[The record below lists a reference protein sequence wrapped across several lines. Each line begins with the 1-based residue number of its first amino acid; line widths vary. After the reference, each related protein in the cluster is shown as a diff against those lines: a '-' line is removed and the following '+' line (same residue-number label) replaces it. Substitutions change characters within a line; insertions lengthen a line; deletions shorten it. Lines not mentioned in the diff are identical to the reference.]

1 MIPKLIIENIKFSNG
16 DKIQLKENSIT
27 IFVGANN
34 VGKTAALKNIHLL
47 SNMGGYG
54 TTHDVIT
61 DVSLK
66 KIGSENDFVSFL
78 KTKNSGSNYRFN
90 IAGREYT
97 PEQTAVLWKN
107 NESKQFGH
115 FFIKIMLAEHRISHS
130 KPRETLD
137 FYKQQPRH
145 PIDFMYLNQS
155 FEDEINT
162 YFRLA
167 FNLDL
172 MIDRFSGK
180 NTYLKVG
187 KKPTLLEN
195 ENYLSKSYNDRIKE
209 LSDLSD
215 QGDGMRS
222 FVSILLEMISKN
234 KTSLIID
241 EPEAFLHPPQT
252 RLLGKLI
259 GKLFSERQMFISTH
273 SSDLIKGLL
282 ESKNENINIIRIS
295 RNKKINSGAL
305 LNNNDIKS
313 IWKDPIL
320 RHSNIIDGLF
330 HKSVIICE
338 SDGDCKFFS
347 ALFDAEFEDDTRY
360 HQVTD
365 TLFIPAH
372 GKAKIPTIVKALKKI
387 SVPTFSICDF
397 DIFNNQTPLKELVEA
412 HGGDWNIIEPKWK
425 IFYSQI
431 NQIKSQ
437 LDKEEARKE
446 ILKSFDSVKAPNL
459 DKKQI
464 NEIRNILKVS
474 SAWSFAKKQG
484 LYFVPSGDAHAK
496 CLEVIDYLNNIG
508 IFPLL
513 VGELESFDK
522 SIGGSKS
529 KWLET
534 ILQKDFKNKQVL
546 KKAKGFIHKLA
557 NTIYEN

>member
-1 MIPKLIIENIKFSNG
+1 MIPKLIIENIKFNNG
-16 DKIQLKENSIT
+16 DKIQLKEKSIT

-47 SNMGGYG
+47 SNLGGFR
-54 TTHDVIT
+54 TKHDVIVNI
-61 DVSLK
+61 DLK
-66 KIGSENDFVSFL
+66 KVGSPIDFVNFL
-78 KTKNSGSNYRFN
+78 KTKNSGSNYKFN
-90 IAGREYT
+90 IGGNLYY
-97 PEQTAVLWKN
+97 PEDTGVKWEN
-107 NESKQFGH
+107 NDPKHFGH
-115 FFIKIMLAEHRISHS
+115 FFIKIMLAEQRISHS
-130 KPRETLD
+130 KSRETLD
-137 FYKQQPRH
+137 FYKQQPSH

-155 FEDEINT
+155 FEDEINA

-172 MIDRFSGK
+172 IIDRFSGK
-180 NTYLKVG
+180 NTHLKVG
-187 KKPTLLEN
+187 EKPTLLEN

-295 RNKKINSGAL
+295 RNKEINSGAL
-305 LNNNDIKS
+305 LNNNDIKN

-320 RHSNIIDGLF
+320 RYSNIIDGLF

-338 SDGDCKFFS
+338 GDGDCKFFS
-347 ALFDAEFEDDTRY
+347 ALFDSEFENDPRY
-360 HQVTD
+360 HKISD

-412 HGGDWNIIEPKWK
+412 HGGDWSIIEPKWK
-425 IFYSQI
+425 IFHSQI

-437 LDKEEARKE
+437 LDKEEAKKE

-459 DKKQI
+459 NKKQI
-464 NEIRNILKVS
+464 NEIKDILKIS

-484 LYFVPSGDAHAK
+484 LSFVPSGDAHEK
-496 CLEVIDYLNNIG
+496 CLEVIAYLNNIG

-513 VGELESFDK
+513 IGELESFDK

-534 ILQKDFKNKQVL
+534 ILQKNFKNKEIL
-546 KKAKGFIHKLA
+546 KEAKEFIHKLA
-557 NTIYEN
+557 NIIYKN